1 MEVKMERRLRTEES
15 SIQKFWFLDDIR
27 DSLRRYSVTENL
39 ESCPVLKRTNYKHHA
54 EIHDITIW
62 EDGAEKSML
71 KLFEKFSLIVITEDR
86 KLKIFL
92 TSKDKSVDGSYN
104 IEGYLNDFK
113 KFLKN
118 NVQFV
123 QGSFDAIVFYD

>member
-1 MEVKMERRLRTEES
+1 MEVKMERRSKTEES
-15 SIQKFWFLDDIR
+15 SIQKFWFLDDIK
-27 DSLRRYSVTENL
+27 DNLRRYSITKNL
-39 ESCPVLKRTNYKHHA
+39 ESCPVLKRTNYKHHS
-54 EIHDITIW
+54 EIYDITIW
-62 EDGAEKSML
+62 EDREEKSML
-71 KLFEKFSLIVITEDR
+71 KLFEKFSLIVTTEDR

-92 TSKDKSVDGSYN
+92 TSKDKSVDECYN

-123 QGSFDAIVFYD
+123 QGSFDEIVFYD

>member
-27 DSLRRYSVTENL
+27 DSLRRYSVTKNL
-39 ESCPVLKRTNYKHHA
+39 ESCPVLKRTNYKHHT
-54 EIHDITIW
+54 EIHDITIKK
-62 EDGAEKSML
+62 DGAEKSML